1 MTTPTE
7 PTPNDRLAAAVLV
20 AATALPAALVAIPA
34 AAAIWIVCGNWTRGT
49 AALDR
54 LLRQPERERR

>member
-1 MTTPTE
+1 M
-7 PTPNDRLAAAVLV
+7 PTPIPNTSNDRLAAAALV
-20 AATALPAALVAIPA
+20 AVTALPAVLVAIPA

-54 LLRQPERERR
+54 LLRPPEKG

>member
-1 MTTPTE
+1 MPTPT
-7 PTPNDRLAAAVLV
+7 PNTPNDRLAAAALV
-20 AATALPAALVAIPA
+20 AVTALPAALVAVPA

-54 LLRQPERERR
+54 LLRAPERE